1 MKPLVSYDISVTVTY
16 IITSSS
22 SARVYYW
29 MQSNVEPNE
38 SSQTNLHTSYN
49 KTNEKY

>member
-1 MKPLVSYDISVTVTY
+1 MKLLVSYEMSATVTY
-16 IITSSS
+16 IIISSS

-38 SSQTNLHTSYN
+38 SSQTNLQTSYN